1 MEKVGKEEGEL
12 LKMESLENENR
23 FLSKLKSIFIF
34 LRTFFWLNLESS
46 GHNHKKNVLGTI
58 DALFRNVMEICLDED
73 DRFDQMI

>member
-23 FLSKLKSIFIF
+23 FLSKLKSIFII

-46 GHNHKKNVLGTI
+46 GHNL
-58 DALFRNVMEICLDED
+58 
-73 DRFDQMI
+73 